1 MLRFILSLLSATV
14 LLGAPLLGQETEVA
28 RTPAQ
33 EIAAGIAGLQNKYFE
48 FDLSVKGDLEEAG
61 FQGATGHVVWAGTR
75 HFSIEFSSTAVTDLG
90 EEEESFKAIANG
102 TDIYLESAEG
112 IIKLNLDALTE
123 LSPQLMAQITEEGLS
138 VGAEEEGPDFETVL
152 AEALSKVTIKAI
164 PSPAGS
170 SDRRYTVVPEPV
182 VEVEATADGPEG
194 NVGEVKETEIPGF
207 TGPDITVAFGKD
219 HWLPTS
225 IKVDAGEDGFMEIAM
240 GNIRFTEAFPEDA
253 FAYSPPDGAMV
264 QDMTPMLQMMAMQM
278 GEQPDDEDELE
289 F

>member
-1 MLRFILSLLSATV
+1 M
-14 LLGAPLLGQETEVA
+14 P
-28 RTPAQ
+28 
-33 EIAAGIAGLQNKYFE
+33 
-48 FDLSVKGDLEEAG
+48 
-61 FQGATGHVVWAGTR
+61 
-75 HFSIEFSSTAVTDLG
+75 
-90 EEEESFKAIANG
+90 
-102 TDIYLESAEG
+102 
-112 IIKLNLDALTE
+112 
-123 LSPQLMAQITEEGLS
+123 

-170 SDRRYTVVPEPV
+170 LDRRYTVVPILDPIV
-182 VEVEATADGPEG
+182 TIEVEATGFDEVE
-194 NVGEVKETEIPGF
+194 VGEEGGAPSPDAPEF
-207 TGPDITVAFGKD
+207 TIAPDSPDITVAFGKD